1 MRRFTLLS
9 ALATVLLLASTPRLP
24 APPLPPATGSADHS
38 VERHLLDDTD
48 LLVVVNFKEVVKS
61 RFFTKGALAEVE
73 KLLGRDEVKPYLKG
87 AGIDP
92 LKDVDQVVV
101 CMGRSCF
108 TGKQGAARED
118 GPVIVL
124 QGRFDKAKIEKQ
136 LAKLAEDNKGVKAVE
151 HGKAK
156 FHRLGGGGPH
166 VAALDKT
173 ALLVCGS
180 KAQVAE
186 QLSRVAGKS
195 KAKLKYPAIAAFLK
209 ARGKSP
215 PAIDAIALE
224 SMVTGESGAKRVGP
238 GGAVEVETKVTT
250 LGDMGFKRLTVEVRV
265 KDDARGAVRMD
276 VKKADELDGKVEKAK
291 GSLAA
296 MRRELDNPPP
306 DLPDREGLGKLK
318 DLVAGIKVRGEKGAV
333 VFEGACTA
341 EQAAALFK
349 LYFGRFDRR

>member
-108 TGKQGAARED
+108 TGKPGPGRED

-151 HGKAK
+151 HNKAK
-156 FHRLGGGGPH
+156 FHRLGGDGAY
-166 VAALDKT
+166 VAVLDKT
-173 ALLVCGS
+173 ALVICGS
-180 KAQVAE
+180 KAQVTE

-195 KAKLKYPAIAAFLK
+195 KVKLKYPAIAAFLK
-209 ARGKSP
+209 
-215 PAIDAIALE
+215 
-224 SMVTGESGAKRVGP
+224 
-238 GGAVEVETKVTT
+238 
-250 LGDMGFKRLTVEVRV
+250 
-265 KDDARGAVRMD
+265 
-276 VKKADELDGKVEKAK
+276 
-291 GSLAA
+291 
-296 MRRELDNPPP
+296 
-306 DLPDREGLGKLK
+306 
-318 DLVAGIKVRGEKGAV
+318 
-333 VFEGACTA
+333 
-341 EQAAALFK
+341 
-349 LYFGRFDRR
+349 